1 VLALQ
6 YLCCELA
13 HLQEARHMRALRVY
27 DVAHLAWRMRLT
39 TELEGH
45 ITEYKTVGGCG
56 RDVLDCS
63 SPEQS

>member
-1 VLALQ
+1 
-6 YLCCELA
+6 
-13 HLQEARHMRALRVY
+13 MRALRVY